1 MGSPSGPQLPGIC
14 YGDLGYP
21 TVLLD
26 GPAGIKVLIDLNEVV
41 KGLSY
46 ARQQEQRPQK
56 SFSFFVFF
64 FASAIASV

>member
-46 ARQQEQRPQK
+46 ARQQEQRPQR
-56 SFSFFVFF
+56 
-64 FASAIASV
+64 

>member
-46 ARQQEQRPQK
+46 ARSKDHRDA
-56 SFSFFVFF
+56 FF
-64 FASAIASV
+64 FLFASD

>member
-1 MGSPSGPQLPGIC
+1 MGSSNGPQLPGIY

-46 ARQQEQRPQK
+46 ARQQEQRPQR
-56 SFSFFVFF
+56 
-64 FASAIASV
+64 